1 MADGNQGPEV
11 VGDYCVAQSN
21 QGYRIYRHPWVDDS
35 GRHLRRPAFAHVAA
49 FYRGSPYWALQ
60 RSASGGIV
68 KDRRNP
74 PQQYSETVRDLHALI
89 RREASDSKRD
99 ALSEDV
105 DRMAEQLEKQ
115 RDALT
120 ELKVLSERVDGLVWL
135 VRGVVVA
142 CLMEVIAGVI
152 VALLVHGRG

>member
-1 MADGNQGPEV
+1 M
-11 VGDYCVAQSN
+11 
-21 QGYRIYRHPWVDDS
+21 
-35 GRHLRRPAFAHVAA
+35 
-49 FYRGSPYWALQ
+49 
-60 RSASGGIV
+60 